1 MSKNKETRL
10 WNNSPCC
17 MNYVLNNPS
26 VTHVPRFHIGSIYYR
41 DQVDKPKKIFN

>member
-1 MSKNKETRL
+1 MSKNKDARL
-10 WNNSPCC
+10 WRNSPCC

-26 VTHVPRFHIGSIYYR
+26 MDNVARFEIGSIYHR